1 MMIRNARWH
10 ENERWIE
17 RPLRTGSNFFSQ
29 TIDASHCYV
38 YPGLIN
44 AHDHLE
50 MNLYW
55 KLGSPP
61 YHNYTQWAND
71 VYRPDD
77 PLIRRVQSV
86 PLIDRLRWG
95 ALKNLMSGV
104 TIVFHHNPYYRRYMW
119 RLPVDVLRH
128 YDWHHSL
135 ALAGPVRRKKR
146 PRLLFIHAGEGID
159 DLAQNEVAALD
170 RQELLDGQTV
180 LIHAI
185 ALSDAMIGRVRATRT
200 PIVWCPS
207 SNDFLF
213 SQTAPVRQLDSDRVA
228 LGTDST
234 MTGPPSLF
242 EEMRAAL
249 KYDIAPETILKM
261 VTINPSYMIGRS
273 VLSLKRRPKSLILVR
288 RQQNNYAANLIHSTT
303 EDLECVIVRGR
314 VRLAASGILSQLGL
328 KPNLVFKGTPMWVDM
343 DVQGLFQR
351 LHEHLG
357 DELSRHPLWQQLHS
371 PQHEEQPV
379 NV

>member
-10 ENERWIE
+10 ENDRWIE
-17 RPLRTGSNFFSQ
+17 HPIRAGSNFFFKA
-29 TIDASHCYV
+29 IDASHCYV

-61 YHNYTQWAND
+61 YRNYVEWTND

-95 ALKNLMSGV
+95 ALKNLLSGV
-104 TIVFHHNPYYRRYMW
+104 TTVFHHNPYYRRHMW

-135 ALAGPVRRKKR
+135 ALTGPVRRKKR
-146 PRLLFIHAGEGID
+146 RRPLFIHTGEGID
-159 DLAQNEVAALD
+159 DLAHDEVLALD
-170 RQELLDGQTV
+170 RQGFLDGQTV

-185 ALSDAMIGRVRATRT
+185 ALSNDMIERVRTTLT

-213 SQTAPVRQLDSDRVA
+213 GQTAPVRQLDLDRVA

-234 MTGPPSLF
+234 MTGSPSLF
-242 EEMRAAL
+242 EEMQTAL

-261 VTINPSYMIGRS
+261 VTLHPSYLIGRPMLTS
-273 VLSLKRRPKSLILVR
+273 KRYPKSLILVR

-303 EDLECVIVRGR
+303 EDLEGVIVRGR
-314 VRLAASGILSQLGL
+314 VRLAASNILSQLGL
-328 KPNLVFKGTPMWVDM
+328 KPNLVFKNTPMWVDM

-357 DELSRHPLWQQLHS
+357 DELNRHPLWHHLYS
-371 PQHEEQPV
+371 PQHEERPV
-379 NV
+379 HV